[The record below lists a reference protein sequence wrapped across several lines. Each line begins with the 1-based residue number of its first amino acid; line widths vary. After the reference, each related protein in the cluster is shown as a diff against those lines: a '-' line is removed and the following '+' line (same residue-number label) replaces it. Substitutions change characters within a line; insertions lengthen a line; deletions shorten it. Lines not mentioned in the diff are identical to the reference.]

1 MNKYEELFDSI
12 YKQTKNNQLKWKQLK
27 KSANADVIF
36 NPNLVFRQF
45 AATYIKNEDE
55 FEVVFIEKKF
65 DDPEHDYAYERYA
78 SEIIVLDEDNE
89 LIATLTDSV
98 IERGDMLKL
107 AELIEQK
114 SDRAKKLFD

>member
-1 MNKYEELFDSI
+1 
-12 YKQTKNNQLKWKQLK
+12 
-27 KSANADVIF
+27 VIF